1 MASKSQNKYF
11 MICPLNFILKY
22 DLKKFINHIQTEI
35 LNRRLTE
42 TVINQR
48 RFTHLIG
55 KQRKLAQIYHCF
67 CQCSDSLAFF

>member
-22 DLKKFINHIQTEI
+22 DLKKNHIQTEI

-55 KQRKLAQIYHCF
+55 KQRNWHRFIIVSVSALI
-67 CQCSDSLAFF
+67 L

>member
-22 DLKKFINHIQTEI
+22 DLKKFINHIQTAI

-42 TVINQR
+42 TVINRR
-48 RFTHLIG
+48 RFTHLLENKENWHRFI
-55 KQRKLAQIYHCF
+55 IV
-67 CQCSDSLAFF
+67 SL

>member
-1 MASKSQNKYF
+1 MASKSQTKYF

-22 DLKKFINHIQTEI
+22 DLKKNHIQTEI

-55 KQRKLAQIYHCF
+55 KQRNWHRFIIVSVSALI
-67 CQCSDSLAFF
+67 L